1 MIRQARDR
9 KPDDPFARALRRSH
23 GEPEAE
29 GTRAAAAFALVAEKV
44 HQPHRQLTRIMETAE
59 EISKVTAESTKSSPT
74 GENMASQQDRDARQ
88 DQGSR
93 TEAARFSVLDRSR
106 TREGH
111 TDAEALRDTVRLARE
126 LEGLGYHRFW
136 VSEHHGVP
144 GVAGSAP
151 TVLAAA
157 VAAAT
162 RTIRVGTGGVMLP
175 NHQPLVVAEQFG
187 VLESLFPG
195 RIDMGLGRSVGFTDG
210 VRKALGRDKGVAEDF
225 AGQLEELLGWFRG
238 TSPTGVHA
246 RPSEGLTVPPF
257 VLAMGEGATIAARAG
272 LPMVIGDLRNR
283 EKMRR
288 GIDHY
293 RARFRPSPWAPEPY
307 VVVSGTIAVA
317 ATPQEARRLLVPEAW
332 SMAYSRTHGT
342 FPPLPPAERVEAL
355 TMSAKE
361 RGLYESGLAGHL
373 AGTEEQVAHELA
385 TLLKETGAQ
394 EVLVT
399 TSTYDREAL
408 LDSYRRL
415 ARIITGVPLA

>member
-1 MIRQARDR
+1 M
-9 KPDDPFARALRRSH
+9 
-23 GEPEAE
+23 
-29 GTRAAAAFALVAEKV
+29 
-44 HQPHRQLTRIMETAE
+44 
-59 EISKVTAESTKSSPT
+59 SSVIAQT
-74 GENMASQQDRDARQ
+74 
-88 DQGSR
+88 
-93 TEAARFSVLDRSR
+93 RFSVLDRSR

-111 TDAEALRDTVRLARE
+111 TNAEALGDTVRLARE
-126 LEGLGYHRFW
+126 LEELGYHRIW

-157 VAAAT
+157 VASAT

-175 NHQPLVVAEQFG
+175 NHQPLIVAEQFG

-210 VRKALGRDKGVAEDF
+210 VRRALGRDKGDAEDF
-225 AGQLEELLGWFRG
+225 AAQIQELLGWFRG

-246 RPSEGLTVPPF
+246 RPAEGLTVPPF
-257 VLAMGEGATIAARAG
+257 VLALGEGADIAARAG

-283 EKMRR
+283 EKMQR

-293 RARFRPSPWAPEPY
+293 RASFRPSPWASEPY
-307 VVVSGTIAVA
+307 VVISGTIAVA
-317 ATPQEARRLLVPEAW
+317 ATPEEARRLLVPEAW

-342 FPPLPPAERVEAL
+342 FAPLAPAERVEAIA
-355 TMSAKE
+355 MSDKE
-361 RGLYESGLAGHL
+361 RGFYEGGLTGHI
-373 AGTEEQVAHELA
+373 AGTQEQVAHELE
-385 TLLKETGAQ
+385 TVLKETGAQ

-399 TSTYDREAL
+399 TSTYERAAL

-415 ARIITGVPLA
+415 ARIVGA

>member
-1 MIRQARDR
+1 MSSVIA
-9 KPDDPFARALRRSH
+9 
-23 GEPEAE
+23 
-29 GTRAAAAFALVAEKV
+29 
-44 HQPHRQLTRIMETAE
+44 
-59 EISKVTAESTKSSPT
+59 ST
-74 GENMASQQDRDARQ
+74 
-88 DQGSR
+88 
-93 TEAARFSVLDRSR
+93 RFSVLDRSR

-111 TDAEALRDTVRLARE
+111 PAGEALRDTVRLAQE
-126 LEGLGYHRFW
+126 LEALGYLRFW

-157 VAAAT
+157 VAGAT

-210 VRKALGRDKGVAEDF
+210 VRKALGRDKGDAEDF
-225 AGQLEELLGWFRG
+225 AAQLEELLGWFRG

-246 RPSEGLTVPPF
+246 RPAEGLTVPPF
-257 VLAMGEGATIAARAG
+257 VLAMGEGAAIAARAG

-293 RARFRPSPWAPEPY
+293 RAHFRPSPWAPEPY
-307 VVVSGTIAVA
+307 AVISGTIAVA
-317 ATPQEARRLLVPEAW
+317 ATPEEARRLLVPEAW

-355 TMSAKE
+355 TMAAKE
-361 RGLYESGLAGHL
+361 RGLYESGLAGHI
-373 AGTEEQVAHELA
+373 AGTEEQVAHELE
-385 TLLKETGAQ
+385 TVLKETGAQ

-408 LDSYRRL
+408 VDSYRRL
-415 ARIITGVPLA
+415 AQIVAA

>member
-1 MIRQARDR
+1 MSSVIA
-9 KPDDPFARALRRSH
+9 
-23 GEPEAE
+23 
-29 GTRAAAAFALVAEKV
+29 
-44 HQPHRQLTRIMETAE
+44 
-59 EISKVTAESTKSSPT
+59 ST
-74 GENMASQQDRDARQ
+74 
-88 DQGSR
+88 
-93 TEAARFSVLDRSR
+93 RFSVLDRSR

-111 TDAEALRDTVRLARE
+111 TAPEALRDTVALARVAEE
-126 LEGLGYHRFW
+126 LGFHRFW

-157 VAAAT
+157 VAGAT

-175 NHQPLVVAEQFG
+175 NHRPLVVAEQFG

-195 RIDMGLGRSVGFTDG
+195 RIDMGLGRSVGFTGG
-210 VRKALGRDKGVAEDF
+210 VRKALGRDKEDAEDF

-246 RPSEGLTVPPF
+246 RPPEGLRVPPF
-257 VLAMGEGATIAARAG
+257 VLAMGEGADIAARAG
-272 LPMVIGDLRNR
+272 LPMVIGDLRDR
-283 EKMRR
+283 ERMRR
-288 GIDHY
+288 GVDRY
-293 RARFRPSPWAPEPY
+293 RERFRPSQWASEPY
-307 VVVSGTIAVA
+307 VVISGTVAVA
-317 ATPQEARRLLVPEAW
+317 ATPEEARRLLMPEAW

-355 TMSAKE
+355 SLSGREREFYE
-361 RGLYESGLAGHL
+361 RGLTGHV
-373 AGTEEQVAHELA
+373 AGTEEQVAHELE

-408 LDSYRRL
+408 VDSYRRL
-415 ARIITGVPLA
+415 ARIVHS